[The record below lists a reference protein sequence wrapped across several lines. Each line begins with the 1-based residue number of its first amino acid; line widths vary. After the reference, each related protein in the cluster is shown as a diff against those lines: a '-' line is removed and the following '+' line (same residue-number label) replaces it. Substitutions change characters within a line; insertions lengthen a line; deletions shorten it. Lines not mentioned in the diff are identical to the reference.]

1 MSEIGIQ
8 KSTAIFLIIIFMIVI
23 LFVCVHATWTIIY
36 TNKILNKIC
45 RDEKGN
51 TENCN
56 ISKDRITTTQTFSI
70 ILLVVSF
77 AVLAI
82 TLLTFLSGVQG
93 TITLIEAISNPLF
106 YITYFAFVITL
117 QRLIADDLHSISKSD
132 NDKCPVDKTLLYVSN
147 FAFFFS
153 IAMLLIGI
161 VAMIIGG
168 DAIKKTRQ
176 QNSNIKKASEN
187 MTEIVQNNKLKQ
199 QLETEKKKN
208 QQLRDQQTQ
217 TLNVAN
223 KKIEDIEGKMN
234 ILKNRLQNA
243 STQNEKDKIK
253 SEIAIQTEKRNE
265 TREAVKE
272 TRFELK
278 NTEKEQRAIETQ
290 TEQITKENENLQK
303 EVFSLE
309 DKIYGCNTTSEDK
322 CKNDDGCRW
331 HGTKQECMTK
341 AEYIKDRRENH
352 TDRVTNKQKYQQQQ
366 EAEKAQNR
374 IKRNEYNLNKNLMES
389 RKRRESKDQ
398 DVEETKEGDF
408 QQIDKKIYRKDLGLS
423 GDNFV
428 KDFNPKI
435 GLDECKTQGR
445 DDCIAL
451 QQAGKCTW
459 DGFQCGDYKEPGSAF
474 TRYSFTSKRQK
485 NKAVSNK
492 IRKLRKEGYPQKQAV
507 AIALSLADEGKLG
520 PRGGLIKSKKRDI
533 SKPKK
538 NTKKKTT
545 KKKTTKKK
553 TTKKKKKK

>member
-1 MSEIGIQ
+1 MSQIGIQ

-117 QRLIADDLHSISKSD
+117 QRLIADDLHSISKSY
-132 NDKCPVDKTLLYVSN
+132 NDKCYVDKTLLYVSN

-234 ILKNRLQNA
+234 TLKNRLQNA
-243 STQNEKDKIK
+243 STQNEKEKIK

-265 TREAVKE
+265 TRESVKE

-290 TEQITKENENLQK
+290 TEQIAKENENLQK
-303 EVFSLE
+303 EVVSLE

-341 AEYIKDRRENH
+341 VEYVKDRKENH
-352 TDRVTNKQKYQQQQ
+352 P
-366 EAEKAQNR
+366 
-374 IKRNEYNLNKNLMES
+374 
-389 RKRRESKDQ
+389 
-398 DVEETKEGDF
+398 
-408 QQIDKKIYRKDLGLS
+408 DKKINQEKNEETLQKNLKKREEERKRKEQYQKSRKDSGLD
-423 GDNFV
+423 GKNFV
-428 KDFNPKI
+428 EEFNP
-435 GLDECKTQGR
+435 LFDECKGVER
-445 DDCIAL
+445 DDCVAL
-451 QQAGKCTW
+451 QDAGKCTW
-459 DGFQCGDYKEPGSAF
+459 DDLYNTCGKYKQPGSGF
-474 TRYSFTSKRQK
+474 SRYGFTSKRQK

-507 AIALSLADEGKLG
+507 AIALSLADKGKLG
-520 PRGGLIKSKKRDI
+520 PRGGLIKSKKDI
-533 SKPKK
+533 SKP
-538 NTKKKTT
+538 
-545 KKKTTKKK
+545 KKTTKKK

>member
-8 KSTAIFLIIIFMIVI
+8 KSTAIFLIIIFMLVI
-23 LFVCVHATWTIIY
+23 LFVCVHATWTLIY
-36 TNKILNKIC
+36 TNKILSKIC

-77 AVLAI
+77 AVLTI

-117 QRLIADDLHSISKSD
+117 QRLIADDLHSISNSD
-132 NDKCPVDKTLLYVSN
+132 NDKCQVDKRLLIVSN

-153 IAMLLIGI
+153 IAILLIGI

-223 KKIEDIEGKMN
+223 QRIEDIEGKMN
-234 ILKNRLQNA
+234 TLKNRLQNA
-243 STQNEKDKIK
+243 STQNEKDRIK
-253 SEIAIQTEKRNE
+253 SEIAIQTEKRND
-265 TREAVKE
+265 TRETLKE

-278 NTEKEQRAIETQ
+278 NTDKEQRAIETQ

-341 AEYIKDRRENH
+341 AYYIKDRKENH
-352 TDRVTNKQKYQQQQ
+352 PDKIINREKYKQQQ
-366 EAEKAQNR
+366 ERDR
-374 IKRNEYNLNKNLMES
+374 IKRNEETLNKNLEK
-389 RKRRESKDQ
+389 RKEQYQKS
-398 DVEETKEGDF
+398 
-408 QQIDKKIYRKDLGLS
+408 RKDLGLD
-423 GDNFV
+423 GKNFV
-428 KDFNPKI
+428 KEFNP
-435 GLDECKTQGR
+435 LFDDCKEVER
-445 DDCIAL
+445 DDCVVL
-451 QQAGKCTW
+451 QEKGKCTW
-459 DGFQCGDYKEPGSAF
+459 DDLNNKCGDYKKPGSGF
-474 TRYSFTSKRQK
+474 SKYNFTSKRQK

-507 AIALSLADEGKLG
+507 AIALSLADKGKLG
-520 PRGGLIKSKKRDI
+520 PRGGIIKTKK
-533 SKPKK
+533 KT
-538 NTKKKTT
+538 NKKKTT

-553 TTKKKKKK
+553 NKLC